1 MNRPAR
7 AAALIAAT
15 AITVAA
21 CGGSTTGSPTTGT
34 PPAGSPT
41 TPAST
46 TDTSAE
52 AGRVASAAPPR
63 TGSEPTTVGFVVGPM
78 NFVQKLDGAFGFLRL
93 ELSAMLLG
101 AVVLVLP
108 PSLLAQVVARQA
120 TMFTVLSADLNND
133 PTGTGVGSGWSAL
146 GSVAASLWLSLGTLA
161 LGIYAGLLLRA
172 RLAGEPVSV
181 RMLLDV
187 GVLVPMT
194 LLLVIGP
201 VIGVEDAGF
210 RGFTRSASLTQTRFF
225 AILGVVVASTLLTAL
240 LSAVPPNV
248 VDLIVELLAG
258 TTLPTGWD
266 WIPKA
271 AAGLLATAAASTVAV
286 SIALT
291 TYVDLR
297 CRREGWDLLSRM
309 ADEFPPPNGTAS

>member
-1 MNRPAR
+1 MNAP
-7 AAALIAAT
+7 
-15 AITVAA
+15 V
-21 CGGSTTGSPTTGT
+21 P
-34 PPAGSPT
+34 
-41 TPAST
+41 T

-120 TMFTVLSADLNND
+120 TVFTVLSADLNND

-181 RMLLDV
+181 RMLLDGTLRRLGGGAGAWALHLVALGFGLLACGV

-258 TTLPTGWD
+258 TTLPTGWE

>member
-1 MNRPAR
+1 MNAPVP
-7 AAALIAAT
+7 I
-15 AITVAA
+15 
-21 CGGSTTGSPTTGT
+21 
-34 PPAGSPT
+34 
-41 TPAST
+41 

-52 AGRVASAAPPR
+52 PGPVASAAPPR

-93 ELSAMLLG
+93 ELSTMLLG

-181 RMLLDV
+181 RMLLDGTLRRLGGGAGAWALHLVALGFGLLACGV

-210 RGFTRSASLTQTRFF
+210 RGFTRSVSLTQTRFF

-258 TTLPTGWD
+258 TTLPTGWE

>member
-1 MNRPAR
+1 MNAPVP
-7 AAALIAAT
+7 I
-15 AITVAA
+15 
-21 CGGSTTGSPTTGT
+21 
-34 PPAGSPT
+34 
-41 TPAST
+41 

-52 AGRVASAAPPR
+52 PGPVASAAPPR

-93 ELSAMLLG
+93 ELSTMLLG

-120 TMFTVLSADLNND
+120 TVFTVLSADLNND

-181 RMLLDV
+181 RMLLDGTLRRLGGGAGAWALHLVALGFGLLACGV

-210 RGFTRSASLTQTRFF
+210 RGFTRSVSLTQTRFF

-258 TTLPTGWD
+258 TTLPTGWE

>member
-1 MNRPAR
+1 MNAPVP
-7 AAALIAAT
+7 I
-15 AITVAA
+15 
-21 CGGSTTGSPTTGT
+21 
-34 PPAGSPT
+34 
-41 TPAST
+41 

-52 AGRVASAAPPR
+52 PGPVASAAPPR

-181 RMLLDV
+181 RMLLDGTLRRLGGGAGAWALHLVALGFGLLACGV

-291 TYVDLR
+291 TYGDLR

>member
-1 MNRPAR
+1 MNAP
-7 AAALIAAT
+7 
-15 AITVAA
+15 V
-21 CGGSTTGSPTTGT
+21 P
-34 PPAGSPT
+34 
-41 TPAST
+41 T

-52 AGRVASAAPPR
+52 PGPVASAAVVR

-93 ELSAMLLG
+93 ELSTMLLG

-181 RMLLDV
+181 RMLLDGTLRRLGGGAGAWALHLVALGFGLLACGV

-210 RGFTRSASLTQTRFF
+210 RGFTRSVSLTQTRFF

-258 TTLPTGWD
+258 TTLPTGWE

>member
-1 MNRPAR
+1 MNAP
-7 AAALIAAT
+7 
-15 AITVAA
+15 V
-21 CGGSTTGSPTTGT
+21 P
-34 PPAGSPT
+34 
-41 TPAST
+41 T

-52 AGRVASAAPPR
+52 PGPVASAAPPR

-93 ELSAMLLG
+93 ELSTMLLG

-181 RMLLDV
+181 RMLLDGTLRRLGGGAGAWALHLVALGFGLLACGV

-210 RGFTRSASLTQTRFF
+210 RGFTRSVSLTQTRFF

>member
-1 MNRPAR
+1 MNAPVP
-7 AAALIAAT
+7 I
-15 AITVAA
+15 
-21 CGGSTTGSPTTGT
+21 
-34 PPAGSPT
+34 
-41 TPAST
+41 

-52 AGRVASAAPPR
+52 PGPVASAAPPR

-93 ELSAMLLG
+93 ELSTMLLG

-120 TMFTVLSADLNND
+120 TVFTVLSADLNND
-133 PTGTGVGSGWSAL
+133 PTGTG
-146 GSVAASLWLSLGTLA
+146 VAASLWLSLGTLA

-181 RMLLDV
+181 RMLLDGTLRRLGGGAGAWALHLVALGFGLLACGV

-210 RGFTRSASLTQTRFF
+210 RGFTRSVSLTQTRFF

>member
-1 MNRPAR
+1 MNAP
-7 AAALIAAT
+7 
-15 AITVAA
+15 V
-21 CGGSTTGSPTTGT
+21 P
-34 PPAGSPT
+34 
-41 TPAST
+41 T

-93 ELSAMLLG
+93 ELSTMLLG

-120 TMFTVLSADLNND
+120 TVFTVLSADLNND

-181 RMLLDV
+181 RMLLDGTLRRLGGGAGAWALHLVALGFGLLACGV

-210 RGFTRSASLTQTRFF
+210 RGFTRSVSLTQTRFF

>member
-1 MNRPAR
+1 MNAP
-7 AAALIAAT
+7 
-15 AITVAA
+15 V
-21 CGGSTTGSPTTGT
+21 P
-34 PPAGSPT
+34 
-41 TPAST
+41 T

-120 TMFTVLSADLNND
+120 TVFTVLSADLNND

-181 RMLLDV
+181 RMLLDGTLRRLGGGAGAWALHLVALGFGLLACGV

-210 RGFTRSASLTQTRFF
+210 RGFTRSVSLTQTRFF

-258 TTLPTGWD
+258 TTLPTGWE